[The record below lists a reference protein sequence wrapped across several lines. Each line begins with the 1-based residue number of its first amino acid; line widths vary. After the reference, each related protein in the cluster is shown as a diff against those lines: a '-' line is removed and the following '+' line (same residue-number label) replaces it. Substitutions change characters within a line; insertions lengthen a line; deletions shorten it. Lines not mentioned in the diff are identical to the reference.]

1 MNELLPTIDLVLV
14 YQYKLVKKSKKM
26 KEDFELVAKH
36 DSYLATYFNS
46 SDDAKNIL
54 KDLNKNSQL

>member
-1 MNELLPTIDLVLV
+1 
-14 YQYKLVKKSKKM
+14 M

-36 DSYLATYFNS
+36 DSYLANYFNS